1 MGIDLQVYM
10 PILAITVA
18 LTLGAMSPGPSFI
31 FVARRAISL
40 TRRHGAVTAL
50 GMGTGASVLSFAA
63 LLGLQTIF
71 NLIPIS
77 YLIFKIAGGCYLL
90 FLAFGIVR
98 SARIPLQ
105 VLDTTRFQEI
115 PLFRSYLLGLGTQLS
130 NPKTA
135 TVFAS
140 VFTTMLPQNIPTHFY
155 IAIPLCTFLS
165 NAGLYLIVALV
176 LSSSRPRQA
185 YLKFKKNIDYLS
197 GSVMGWLGVKL
208 IISR

>member
-1 MGIDLQVYM
+1 MDLDLQTYM
-10 PILAITVA
+10 PILAITGA

-40 TRRHGAVTAL
+40 SRRHGIFTAL
-50 GMGTGASVLSFAA
+50 GMGTGALVLSVAA

-71 NLIPIS
+71 SLIPVS

-105 VLDTTRFQEI
+105 TIDATRCQDI
-115 PLFRSYLLGLGTQLS
+115 PLFRSYLLGLGIQLS

-135 TVFAS
+135 IVFAS
-140 VFTTMLPQNIPTHFY
+140 VFTTLLPQNIPMYFF
-155 IAIPLCTFLS
+155 IAVPICTFLS
-165 NAGLYLIVALV
+165 NAGWYLIAALV
-176 LSSSRPRQA
+176 LSASRPRQA
-185 YLKFKKNIDYLS
+185 YLKFKKFIDYLS
-197 GSVMGWLGVKL
+197 GSVMGGLGLKL

>member
-1 MGIDLQVYM
+1 MGIDLQTYM
-10 PILAITVA
+10 PILAITGA

-40 TRRHGAVTAL
+40 SRRHGTFTAL
-50 GMGTGASVLSFAA
+50 GMGTGALVLSVAA

-71 NLIPIS
+71 SLMPVS

-105 VLDTTRFQEI
+105 TIDATPYQDI
-115 PLFRSYLLGLGTQLS
+115 PLFRSYLLGLGTQLR

-135 TVFAS
+135 MVFAS
-140 VFTTMLPQNIPTHFY
+140 VFTTLLPQNIPTYFY
-155 IAIPLCTFLS
+155 IVVPICTFLS
-165 NAGLYLIVALV
+165 NAGWYLIVALV
-176 LSSSRPRQA
+176 LSASRPRQA
-185 YLKFKKNIDYLS
+185 YLNFKKFIDYFS
-197 GSVMGWLGVKL
+197 GSAMGGLGLKL

>member
-1 MGIDLQVYM
+1 MDLDLQTYM
-10 PILAITVA
+10 PILAITGA

-40 TRRHGAVTAL
+40 SRRHGIFTAL
-50 GMGTGASVLSFAA
+50 GMGMGALVLSVAT
-63 LLGLQTIF
+63 LLGSQTIF
-71 NLIPIS
+71 SLIPVS

-105 VLDTTRFQEI
+105 SIDTTRCQDV
-115 PLFRSYLLGLGTQLS
+115 PLFRSYLLGLGIQLS

-135 TVFAS
+135 IVFAS
-140 VFTTMLPQNIPTHFY
+140 VFTTLLPQNIPVYFF
-155 IAIPLCTFLS
+155 IAVPICTFLS
-165 NAGLYLIVALV
+165 NAGWYLIVALV
-176 LSSSRPRQA
+176 LSASRTRQA
-185 YLKFKKNIDYLS
+185 YLKFKKFIDYLS
-197 GSVMGWLGVKL
+197 GSVMGGLGLKL

>member
-1 MGIDLQVYM
+1 MDLDLQTYM
-10 PILAITVA
+10 PILAITGA

-40 TRRHGAVTAL
+40 SRRHGIFTAL
-50 GMGTGASVLSFAA
+50 GMGMGALVLSVAA

-71 NLIPIS
+71 SLIPVS

-98 SARIPLQ
+98 SARIPLYAI
-105 VLDTTRFQEI
+105 DTTRCQDVT
-115 PLFRSYLLGLGTQLS
+115 LFRSYLLGLGIQLS

-135 TVFAS
+135 IVFAS
-140 VFTTMLPQNIPTHFY
+140 VFTTLLPQNIPMYFF
-155 IAIPLCTFLS
+155 IAVPICTFLS
-165 NAGLYLIVALV
+165 NAGWYLIVALV
-176 LSSSRPRQA
+176 LSASRPRQA
-185 YLKFKKNIDYLS
+185 YLKFKKFIDYLS
-197 GSVMGWLGVKL
+197 GSVMGVLGLKL

>member
-1 MGIDLQVYM
+1 MDINFQTYI
-10 PILAITVA
+10 PILAITGA
-18 LTLGAMSPGPSFI
+18 ITLGAMSPGPSFI

-40 TRRHGAVTAL
+40 SRLHGIFTAL
-50 GMGTGASVLSFAA
+50 GMGTGALILSVAA

-71 NLIPIS
+71 SLMPVS

-98 SARIPLQ
+98 SARVPLQ
-105 VLDTTRFQEI
+105 TIDVTRCQDI

-135 TVFAS
+135 IVFAS
-140 VFTTMLPQNIPTHFY
+140 VFTTLLPQNIPTYFY
-155 IAIPLCTFLS
+155 IAVPICTFLS
-165 NAGLYLIVALV
+165 NAGWYLIVALV
-176 LSSSRPRQA
+176 LSASRPRQA
-185 YLKFKKNIDYLS
+185 YLKFKKFIDYLS
-197 GSVMGWLGVKL
+197 GSVMVGLGLKL